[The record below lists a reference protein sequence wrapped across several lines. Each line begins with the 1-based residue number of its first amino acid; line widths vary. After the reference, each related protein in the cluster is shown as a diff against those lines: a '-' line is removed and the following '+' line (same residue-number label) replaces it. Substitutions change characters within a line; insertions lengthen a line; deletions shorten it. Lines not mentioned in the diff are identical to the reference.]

1 MSLLAGIYAE
11 TPLNTSEIPRADLD
25 IVNKFR
31 SNPLRWNGQFSPQ
44 LVQVLLNTYA
54 TPGSVLFDPFLG
66 SGTVLLEAG
75 LASLPASGTEINP
88 AAVTLAETYRF
99 INVPLELRRVHL
111 REIGTLLQREFLPA
125 LPLFQNP
132 GKGLGQKPDSQ
143 DAEAIKSRLVELLL
157 AVEGRLQYQLL
168 ESLIVLL
175 DFYQPN
181 LSTHKVFT
189 VWKKLT
195 GLVLELPFSQQPIK
209 VFHADA
215 RETPLPDASV
225 DLVLTSPPYVNV
237 FNYHQQYRAS
247 MEALSWNVLEVAKSE
262 IGSNRKYRG
271 NRFLT
276 VIQFCL
282 DIAQT
287 FDEMVRVC
295 RSDGR
300 LIFIVGRESM
310 VRGTPFFN
318 GEIVAEVAH
327 RALGF
332 DLILRQER
340 VFLNRFGQSI
350 FEDILHFSLPS
361 SDPGKLFLAHAR
373 KVAQDVLEATHS
385 VASDE
390 AKEGIELALTNI
402 DKVRPSPIFNLSKVC
417 QTSKGVHDA
426 KSAYSPSS
434 SPWGQIEST
443 R

>member
-11 TPLNTSEIPRADLD
+11 IPLNTSEIPQADLN
-25 IVNKFR
+25 IVKKSR
-31 SNPLRWNGQFSPQ
+31 SNPLRWSGQFSPQ
-44 LVQVLLNTYA
+44 LVQVLLSTYA
-54 TPGSVLFDPFLG
+54 IPGSVPFDPFLG

-75 LASLPASGTEINP
+75 LAGLSASGTEINP
-88 AAVTLAETYRF
+88 AAVTLAQTYRF

-111 REIGTLLQREFLPA
+111 REIGQLLQREFLQT
-125 LPLFQNP
+125 LPLFQDP
-132 GKGLGQKPDSQ
+132 GQKPDRQ
-143 DAEAIKSRLVELLL
+143 DAKAIKSRLVELLP
-157 AVEGRLQYQLL
+157 AVEVRLQYQLL

-175 DFYQPN
+175 DFYQSD
-181 LSTHKVFT
+181 LSADKIFT
-189 VWKKLT
+189 VWKKLAR
-195 GLVLELPFSQQPIK
+195 LVLELPFSQQPIE

-215 RETPLPDASV
+215 RETPLPDSSV
-225 DLVLTSPPYVNV
+225 DLVLTSPPYINV

-247 MEALSWNVLEVAKSE
+247 MEALSWNLLTVARSE
-262 IGSNRKYRG
+262 IGSNRKHRG

-287 FDEMVRVC
+287 FNEMVRVC

-300 LIFIVGRESM
+300 LIFVVGREST

-350 FEDILHFSLPS
+350 FEDILHFSPPTS
-361 SDPGKLFLAHAR
+361 SPGMSFLELAR

-385 VASDE
+385 VASDG
-390 AKEGIELALTNI
+390 AKEGIGLALANI
-402 DKVRPSPIFNLSKVC
+402 DQVRPSPIFNLSKVC
-417 QTSKGVHDA
+417 RTSKGVHDA
-426 KSAYSPSS
+426 GFAH
-434 SPWGQIEST
+434 SPWG
-443 R
+443 

>member
-1 MSLLAGIYAE
+1 MTFLAGIYAE
-11 TPLNTSEIPRADLD
+11 TPLNTSEISQADLD
-25 IVNKFR
+25 IVNKSR

-54 TPGSVLFDPFLG
+54 TSGSVLFDPFLG

-75 LASLPASGTEINP
+75 LASLSASGTEINP
-88 AAVTLAETYRF
+88 AAVTLAQTYGF
-99 INVPLELRRVHL
+99 INVPVELRRFHL
-111 REIGTLLQREFLPA
+111 KEIDRLLQREFLQA

-132 GKGLGQKPDSQ
+132 DQNPSRQ
-143 DAEAIKSRLVELLL
+143 DPGAIKSRLVGLLL
-157 AVEGRLQYQLL
+157 EVEERLQIRLL
-168 ESLIVLL
+168 ETLIVLL

-181 LSTHKVFT
+181 LSADKVLT

-195 GLVLELPFSQQPIK
+195 GLVLELPFSQQPIE

-215 RETPLPDASV
+215 RKTPLPDSSV
-225 DLVLTSPPYVNV
+225 DLVLTSPPYINV

-247 MEALSWNVLEVAKSE
+247 MEALSWNLLRVAKSE
-262 IGSNRKYRG
+262 IGSNRKHRG

-287 FDEMVRVC
+287 FSEMVRVC

-300 LIFIVGRESM
+300 LIFIVGREST
-310 VRGTPFFN
+310 VRGTPFYN

-350 FEDILHFSLPS
+350 FEDILHFSPPAG
-361 SDPGKLFLAHAR
+361 DPGGGVEPAR
-373 KVAQDVLEATHS
+373 KVAQDVLEAAYL

-390 AKEGIELALTNI
+390 AKEGMKLALTNI
-402 DKVRPSPIFNLSKVC
+402 DQVRPSPIFDLSKVC
-417 QTSKGVHDA
+417 QTSKGARDA
-426 KSAYSPSS
+426 GFTYSSR
-434 SPWGQIEST
+434 G
-443 R
+443 

>member
-1 MSLLAGIYAE
+1 MSLLAGIYAK
-11 TPLNTSEIPRADLD
+11 TTLDTSEIPQSDLN
-25 IVNKFR
+25 IVNKSR

-44 LVQVLLNTYA
+44 LVQVLLNKYA

-75 LASLPASGTEINP
+75 LAGLSASGTEINP
-88 AAVTLAETYRF
+88 AAVTLAQTYKLVN
-99 INVPLELRRVHL
+99 IPVKLRRVHV
-111 REIGTLLQREFLPA
+111 REIDQLLQHEFLRA
-125 LPLFQNP
+125 LPLFQD
-132 GKGLGQKPDSQ
+132 LGQEPDMQ
-143 DAEAIKSRLVELLL
+143 DAETIKSRLVELLL
-157 AVEGRLQYQLL
+157 AVEVRLQYQLL

-175 DFYQPN
+175 DFYQPD
-181 LSTHKVFT
+181 LSADKVFA

-195 GLVLELPFSQQPIK
+195 KLVLELPFSQQPIK

-215 RETPLPDASV
+215 RKTPLSDSSV
-225 DLVLTSPPYVNV
+225 DLVLTSPPYINV

-247 MEALSWNVLEVAKSE
+247 MEALSWNLLTVARSE
-262 IGSNRKYRG
+262 IGSNRKHRG

-276 VIQFCL
+276 VVQFCL

-287 FDEMVRVC
+287 FNEMVRVC
-295 RSDGR
+295 RSNGR
-300 LIFIVGRESM
+300 LIFVVGRESM

-318 GEIVAEVAH
+318 GGIVAEVAH

-350 FEDILHFSLPS
+350 FEDILHFSPPTS
-361 SDPGKLFLAHAR
+361 SPGTLFLESAR

-390 AKEGIELALTNI
+390 AKEGIESALASI
-402 DKVRPSPIFNLSKVC
+402 DKVRPSPMFNLSKVC
-417 QTSKGVHDA
+417 QASKGVHDA
-426 KSAYSPSS
+426 GLAYSPR
-434 SPWGQIEST
+434 G
-443 R
+443 

>member
-1 MSLLAGIYAE
+1 MSLLTGIYAE
-11 TPLNTSEIPRADLD
+11 TPLNTSEIPQADLD
-25 IVNKFR
+25 IVIKSR

-54 TPGSVLFDPFLG
+54 TPGSFLFDPFLG

-75 LASLPASGTEINP
+75 LAGLSASGTEINP
-88 AAVTLAETYRF
+88 AAVTLARTYRF
-99 INVPLELRRVHL
+99 INVPVELRRFHL
-111 REIGTLLQREFLPA
+111 KEISQLLQREFLQA
-125 LPLFQNP
+125 LPLFQDP
-132 GKGLGQKPDSQ
+132 GQKPDRQ

-157 AVEGRLQYQLL
+157 AVEERLQIQLL
-168 ESLIVLL
+168 ETLIALL

-181 LSTHKVFT
+181 LSADKVFT
-189 VWKKLT
+189 VWKRLT
-195 GLVLELPFSQQPIK
+195 RLVLELPFSQQPIK

-215 RETPLPDASV
+215 RKTPLPDSSV
-225 DLVLTSPPYVNV
+225 DLVLTSPPYINV

-247 MEALSWNVLEVAKSE
+247 MEALSWNLLRVAKSE
-262 IGSNRKYRG
+262 IGSNRKHRG

-287 FDEMVRVC
+287 FNEMVRVC

-300 LIFIVGRESM
+300 LIFVVGRESM
-310 VRGTPFFN
+310 VRGTRFFN

-327 RALGF
+327 RAMGF

-350 FEDILHFSLPS
+350 FEDILHFSPPAN
-361 SDPGKLFLAHAR
+361 DPGTLFLGPAR
-373 KVAQDVLEATHS
+373 KVAQDVLEAAYS

-390 AKEGIELALTNI
+390 AKEGIKSALTNI
-402 DKVRPSPIFNLSKVC
+402 GQVRPSPIFSLLKVC
-417 QTSKGVHDA
+417 QTSKEARDA
-426 KSAYSPSS
+426 EFTYSAR
-434 SPWGQIEST
+434 G
-443 R
+443 